1 MRPENTHDGF
11 ENDGTSLENEE
22 TRVKTFAWAE
32 LLHHHPIFSALS
44 DKEVRSLL
52 QDEVSKE
59 RSYAAGTTI
68 LHAGE
73 VGDSILLIG
82 AGSLDAVV
90 PLDGGKQIN
99 LSVMRKGEVFG
110 EMGFFEARPRS
121 ATVIAREA
129 CTLLEIGGGDFRKT
143 LEIHPDIEVKL
154 LLTVSKRLRN
164 ANEELLNLHLHGI
177 DEKLQLFNAK
187 LDVEHRIVDTSLRAA
202 QTVFDQTKQ
211 RADEVIS
218 SFERTRSLLQ
228 ITATVI
234 GAVVTF
240 LVSGLGYFGYNEL
253 KSIRDM
259 GKEVE
264 KSVDSAKTNAEFV
277 KTNAES
283 VRDTMKNVRDA
294 TQDLANT
301 QRQLDE
307 TKKVMS
313 QVLYASF
320 FDAVSKQDIPEA
332 RKVYERLRNLLGPNE
347 PMHEVLFNDVE
358 QEMRHPSSGTA
369 ADWSNL
375 LEKMVTDART
385 ARTDRQESWAYYLL
399 LVNCLLVKP
408 NEFTATFKKFGDVLA
423 EHKSRGVKADGI
435 DKEML
440 ERLASIV
447 SRTDPK
453 KSQSFE
459 KVVAL
464 ATSP

>member
-1 MRPENTHDGF
+1 M
-11 ENDGTSLENEE
+11 
-22 TRVKTFAWAE
+22 KTFDWAD
-32 LLHHHPIFSALS
+32 LLHHHPIFSALN

-82 AGSLDAVV
+82 AGSLDAVL

-129 CTLLEIGGGDFRKT
+129 CTLLEIGGSDFRKT
-143 LEIHPDIEVKL
+143 LEIHPEIEVKL

-164 ANEELLNLHLHGI
+164 ANEQLLNLHLHGI

-218 SFERTRSLLQ
+218 SFERTRGLLQ

-259 GKEVE
+259 GKEVR
-264 KSVDSAKTNAEFV
+264 AG
-277 KTNAES
+277 AES
-283 VRDTMKNVRDA
+283 VKADMKTV
-294 TQDLANT
+294 QDVTRELENT
-301 QRQLDE
+301 RRQLDE

-313 QVLYASF
+313 ELLASSF
-320 FDAVSKQDIPEA
+320 EDAVSRYAKGEA
-332 RKVYERLRNLLGPNE
+332 EDFYVRLRGMLGPTE
-347 PMHEVLFNDVE
+347 PMPDRLLSYIELRMKRTGPVL
-358 QEMRHPSSGTA
+358 
-369 ADWSNL
+369 DWSDL
-375 LEKMVTDART
+375 LEVMAQDARD
-385 ARTDRQESWAYYLL
+385 AQTDHQESWAYYLL
-399 LVNCLLVKP
+399 LVNCLLAKP
-408 NEFTATFKKFGDVLA
+408 NEFDATLAKFRDALA
-423 EHKSRGVKADGI
+423 QQKRRGVKADGR
-435 DKEML
+435 DKESMKQIL
-440 ERLASIV
+440 DGLASFV
-447 SRTDPK
+447 TTRHPA
-453 KSQSFE
+453 KSQSFQ

>member
-11 ENDGTSLENEE
+11 ENDVTSLENEE
-22 TRVKTFAWAE
+22 TRVKTFAWAD
-32 LLHHHPIFSALS
+32 LLHHHPIFSALN

-129 CTLLEIGGGDFRKT
+129 CTLLEISGSDFRKT
-143 LEIHPDIEVKL
+143 LEIHPEIEVKL

-164 ANEELLNLHLHGI
+164 ANEELLSLHLHGI

-228 ITATVI
+228 ISATVI
-234 GAVVTF
+234 GTMVTL
-240 LVSGLGYFGYNEL
+240 LVSGLGYFGYNEV
-253 KSIRDM
+253 KSIRDK
-259 GKEVE
+259 GEEVRANAD
-264 KSVDSAKTNAEFV
+264 SVKKATLEL
-277 KTNAES
+277 ES
-283 VRDTMKNVRDA
+283 TLRQLSETKNVMRE
-294 TQDLANT
+294 L
-301 QRQLDE
+301 L
-307 TKKVMS
+307 S
-313 QVLYASF
+313 SSF
-320 FDAVSKQDIPEA
+320 FDAVSKEDISEA
-332 RKVYERLRNLLGPNE
+332 HGVYVRLRGLLAPNE
-347 PMHEVLFNDVE
+347 PMPEAVFSYVE
-358 QEMRHPSSGTA
+358 LRMTRPSSGPP
-369 ADWSNL
+369 ADWSDL
-375 LEKMVTDART
+375 LKLMAQDARV
-385 ARTDRQESWAYYLL
+385 AQTDRQESWAYYLL
-399 LVNCLLVKP
+399 LVNSLLANP
-408 NEFTATFKKFGDVLA
+408 NDFDATLAKFRDVLA
-423 EHKSRGVKADGI
+423 QQKSRGVKVDGP
-435 DKEML
+435 DKDML
-440 ERLASIV
+440 KRLASFIT
-447 SRTDPK
+447 RTNPK
-453 KSQSFE
+453 QSQSFE
-459 KVVAL
+459 KVVVL

>member
-1 MRPENTHDGF
+1 LRPENTHDGF

-22 TRVKTFAWAE
+22 TRVKTFAWAD
-32 LLHHHPIFSALS
+32 LLHHHPIFSALN

-129 CTLLEIGGGDFRKT
+129 CTLLEISGSDFRKT

-234 GAVVTF
+234 GTMVTL
-240 LVSGLGYFGYNEL
+240 LVSGLGYFGYNEV
-253 KSIRDM
+253 KSIRDK
-259 GKEVE
+259 GEEVRANAD
-264 KSVDSAKTNAEFV
+264 SVKKATLEL
-277 KTNAES
+277 ES
-283 VRDTMKNVRDA
+283 TLRQLSETKNV
-294 TQDLANT
+294 
-301 QRQLDE
+301 
-307 TKKVMS
+307 MS
-313 QVLYASF
+313 GLLTSSF
-320 FDAVSKQDIPEA
+320 EEAVSRYDKGDAEEFHA
-332 RKVYERLRNLLGPNE
+332 RLRGLLGPTE
-347 PMHEVLFNDVE
+347 PMPHRLLISVE
-358 QEMRHPSSGTA
+358 TRMMKGAVQ
-369 ADWSNL
+369 DWSDL
-375 LEKMVTDART
+375 LEVMAQDAR
-385 ARTDRQESWAYYLL
+385 AAQTDRQESWAYYLL
-399 LVNCLLVKP
+399 LVNSLLAKP
-408 NEFTATFKKFGDVLA
+408 NEFEATFKRFGDVLT
-423 EHKSRGVKADGI
+423 EHKSRGVKADGT
-435 DKEML
+435 DKEIL
-440 ERLASIV
+440 KRLASFV
-447 SRTDPK
+447 TTTHPAK
-453 KSQSFE
+453 NQSFE
-459 KVVAL
+459 KVVEL